1 VSRVRDLTIAVI
13 PCLDEAGRV
22 GAVVRGLSGTVSRI
36 LVVDDGS
43 SDGTAAEAGSAGAT
57 VLRHSKPLG
66 KGAALAAGWRRAREL
81 GGEWMLM
88 LDGDGQHDPAEA
100 PAFIAAAETGARLV
114 VGNRMPGSRAMPVV
128 RRWTNRWMSRRISA
142 LAGLEVPD
150 SQCGYRLVH
159 LPSLEALALRC
170 RGYEIESEMTVA
182 FARAGHPMAFVPVRV
197 RYGGERS
204 KISPLRDTARWF
216 RWYLRTRSAQDGRR

>member
-1 VSRVRDLTIAVI
+1 
-13 PCLDEAGRV
+13 
-22 GAVVRGLSGTVSRI
+22 VSRI

-43 SDGTAAEAGSAGAT
+43 SDGTAAEAEAAGAT

-66 KGAALAAGWRRAREL
+66 KGAALAAGWHRAREL

-88 LDGDGQHDPAEA
+88 LDGDGQHDPEEA

-142 LAGLEVPD
+142 MAGLEVPD

-182 FARAGHPMAFVPVRV
+182 FARAGHPMVFVPVRV
-197 RYGGERS
+197 RYGGEQS

-216 RWYLRTRSAQDGRR
+216 RWYLRTRSAQDGRL